1 MQSRQQVQLYCSAQ
15 STPFMI
21 SKHGTVRSHNALH
34 VLVVVDTTNCRGKRG
49 FAFKGECPLVANIL
63 KLAIVLELPLPP
75 HKAATV
81 I

>member
-1 MQSRQQVQLYCSAQ
+1 MQSRRQVQLYCSAQ

-49 FAFKGECPLVANIL
+49 FAFKGECPPILCTTVASSHSVV
-63 KLAIVLELPLPP
+63 AP
-75 HKAATV
+75 
-81 I
+81 